1 LSESKIRISVVSKPF
16 IVSAVIC
23 VFAGSIIGSIWMMSL
38 VGADLAFAR
47 NSFPLHRIFQVDGFL
62 TLLIMGVGYMI
73 VPRFRNVQISSRAL
87 VYVSFILIVVSIASS
102 VASTFADDALI
113 LLASLAQVIGIS
125 LFSAIIIRTLKIH
138 PRLLRMA
145 DCFIAL
151 SVSALLA
158 IAILKLVGQMVVT
171 EGGNASSLTG
181 AQMQLLFAILMIFGV
196 EYKTLPS
203 FLGFIRPRKKLSLIS
218 FGLAVSSIIFGLF
231 SSLYD
236 DFLLAEIFNIML
248 LSFVITFAD
257 AVYIFGG
264 FDNSKILRLIRGEK
278 KARYLY
284 IMRHLR
290 LAFFFLFA
298 GILLAAAFNISRSYV
313 LYDLAIH
320 YTAIGFLGVTVALY
334 LPLMLPPI
342 TGRMV
347 HFTKFNILPLL
358 LVVVALAIRT
368 SGDIAMTMQLATIGS
383 SSLYLFGISGW
394 VVVVALFAFIMMI
407 HSSMKQAEMINK

>member
-1 LSESKIRISVVSKPF
+1 
-16 IVSAVIC
+16 
-23 VFAGSIIGSIWMMSL
+23 MT
-38 VGADLAFAR
+38 LA
-47 NSFPLHRIFQVDGFL
+47 
-62 TLLIMGVGYMI
+62 
-73 VPRFRNVQISSRAL
+73 
-87 VYVSFILIVVSIASS
+87 YVSFILIVLSIASS
-102 VASTFADDALI
+102 VASTFADDVLI
-113 LLASLAQVIGIS
+113 LLASLAQVLGVSI
-125 LFSAIIIRTLKIH
+125 FTAIMIKTLKIH

-145 DCFIAL
+145 DYFIAL
-151 SVSALLA
+151 SISALLA
-158 IAILKLVGQMVVT
+158 IAILKLAGQVVVT

-248 LSFVITFAD
+248 LSFVVTFAA

-264 FDNSKILRLIRGEK
+264 FDNSGILRLIRGEK

-298 GILLAAAFNISRSYV
+298 GVLLAAAFNFSRSYV

-347 HFTKFNILPLL
+347 HFTKFNRLPLL

-368 SGDIAMTMQLATIGS
+368 FGDIAMTMQLTTIGS
-383 SSLYLFGISGW
+383 SSLYLFSISGW
-394 VVVVALFAFIMMI
+394 VVVVALFAFIIMI

>member
-1 LSESKIRISVVSKPF
+1 
-16 IVSAVIC
+16 
-23 VFAGSIIGSIWMMSL
+23 
-38 VGADLAFAR
+38 
-47 NSFPLHRIFQVDGFL
+47 
-62 TLLIMGVGYMI
+62 
-73 VPRFRNVQISSRAL
+73 
-87 VYVSFILIVVSIASS
+87 
-102 VASTFADDALI
+102 
-113 LLASLAQVIGIS
+113 
-125 LFSAIIIRTLKIH
+125 
-138 PRLLRMA
+138 MA
-145 DCFIAL
+145 DYFIAL
-151 SVSALLA
+151 SISALLA
-158 IAILKLVGQMVVT
+158 IAILKLAGQVVVT

-236 DFLLAEIFNIML
+236 DILLAEIFNIML
-248 LSFVITFAD
+248 LSFVVTFAA

-264 FDNSKILRLIRGEK
+264 FDNSGILRLIRGEK

-290 LAFFFLFA
+290 LAFLFLFA
-298 GILLAAAFNISRSYV
+298 GVILATAFNISRSYV

-347 HFTKFNILPLL
+347 HFTKFNRLPLL